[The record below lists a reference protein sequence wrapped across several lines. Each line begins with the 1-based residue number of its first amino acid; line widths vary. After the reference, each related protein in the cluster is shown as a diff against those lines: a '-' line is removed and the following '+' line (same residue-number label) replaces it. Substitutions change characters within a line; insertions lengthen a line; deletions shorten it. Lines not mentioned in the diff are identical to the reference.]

1 MSRVFIG
8 LGSNLGDRLEHLFTA
23 VRLLAAAPG
32 IGVRQIAPII
42 ETEPIGGPAGQA
54 PYLNS
59 VVEIETSL
67 EPLALLDRCQAIERQ
82 LGRAPSPE
90 HWAPRPIDLDLLCYE
105 DRLMTDPRL
114 TIPHPR
120 LHERWFV
127 LEPFAQ
133 LAPSFIHPAQ
143 RRSIAE
149 LLAEVAPAP
158 ARQPSR
164 AE

>member
-23 VRLLAAAPG
+23 VRLLAAVPG
-32 IGVRQIAPII
+32 VQVRQLAPII
-42 ETEPIGGPAGQA
+42 MTEPIGGPAGQE

-59 VVEIETSL
+59 VVEIDTQL

-82 LGRAPSPE
+82 LGRMPSE
-90 HWAPRPIDLDLLCYE
+90 HWAPRPIDLDLLVYD
-105 DRLMTDPRL
+105 DRVVNDPRL
-114 TIPHPR
+114 MIPHPR

-133 LAPSFIHPAQ
+133 LAPALIHPTT

-149 LLAEVAPAP
+149 LLASVAPSPAP
-158 ARQPSR
+158 SSQTP
-164 AE
+164 

>member
-23 VRLLAAAPG
+23 VRLLAVVPG
-32 IGVRQIAPII
+32 VQVRQLAPII
-42 ETEPIGGPAGQA
+42 ATEPIGGPAGQE

-59 VVEIETSL
+59 VVEIDTEL
-67 EPLALLDRCQAIERQ
+67 EPLALLDCCQAIERQ
-82 LGRAPSPE
+82 LGRMPSE
-90 HWAPRPIDLDLLCYE
+90 HWAPRPIDLDLLVYD
-105 DRLMTDPRL
+105 DRVVNDPRL
-114 TIPHPR
+114 MIPHPR

-133 LAPSFIHPAQ
+133 LAPALIHPTI

-149 LLAEVAPAP
+149 LLTSVAPAP
-158 ARQPSR
+158 APSSR
-164 AE
+164 TP